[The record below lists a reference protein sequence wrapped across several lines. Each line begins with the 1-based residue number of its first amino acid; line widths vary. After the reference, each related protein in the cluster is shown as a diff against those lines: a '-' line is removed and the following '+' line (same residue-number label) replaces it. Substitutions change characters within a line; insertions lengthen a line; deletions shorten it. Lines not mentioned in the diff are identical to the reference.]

1 MEHLEIELKFF
12 ISRLDRLRDR
22 LAACGAVCIAARAF
36 EHNVRYETADDRLRQ
51 ARCLLRLRKD
61 RQVTL
66 TFKSPPPETDA
77 RFKIYRELEVGVDDF
92 DTMDAILRAL
102 GFRRRQV
109 YEKWRESWRLN
120 GTTLCLDTMPFGD
133 FLEIEGSPESIV
145 KIVRELGLC
154 WEKRI
159 LASYLGLFT
168 RLREKEGLP
177 FDDVT
182 FGNFEPVAIRFDR
195 YRHLF
200 ESGHGDG

>member
-12 ISRLDRLRDR
+12 ISHLDRLRDR

-36 EHNVRYETADDRLRQ
+36 EHNVRYETDDDRLQ
-51 ARCLLRLRKD
+51 HDRCLLRLRRD

-77 RFKIYRELEVGVDDF
+77 RFKIYRELEVRVDDF
-92 DTMDAILRAL
+92 ETMDAILRAL
-102 GFRRRQV
+102 GFQRRQV
-109 YEKWRESWRLN
+109 YEKWRESWQLN

-133 FLEIEGSPESIV
+133 FLEIEGSPEPIM
-145 KIVRELGLC
+145 KIVRGLGLC

-159 LASYLGLFT
+159 LASYLSLFAV
-168 RLREKEGLP
+168 LREKEGLR

-182 FGNFEPVAIRFDR
+182 FGNFESVSIRFDR
-195 YRHLF
+195 YLHLF
-200 ESGHGDG
+200 ESGRGEG